1 MHTLLQDVRHALRQ
15 LRKSP
20 GFTLTAVLT
29 LALGIGAT
37 TAIFTLVNAVLLR
50 SLPVKN
56 PATLWRIGDNEQCC
70 VDGGLP
76 SYGAT
81 PNDWSLFS
89 YKLYEE
95 FRDHTP
101 GLANLAAFQAQNTQ
115 MAVRRAGSNHP
126 AQPAYGVFVSG
137 NAFSTLGIR
146 AYAGRLLHASDDH
159 TGAAPVAIMSYQ
171 TWRAKYGGKPD
182 VIGSSFL
189 VNGAP
194 VTIVGIA
201 PPGFYGARLSANPPS
216 FWFPIH
222 LMPQIQ
228 PQQNLLHHPELNWLN
243 LFARLAPGASVHTVQ
258 AHMIVELKQFLNSP
272 VSRITAPYTQ
282 LIPRQYLRITPG
294 GGGVQRM
301 QENYKSDLH
310 LLMWISSFVLL
321 IACANLANL
330 LLARSVTRRQQVSVR
345 MALGAPRRRLVQRA
359 LIESLVLAVVGGL
372 AGILLAWAGAR
383 FILQLAFQNQP
394 NSIIHASP
402 SLPVLG
408 FTFGVSLLTGLLFGV
423 APAWLAAHADPIE
436 ALRGANRS
444 TSRSSLFL
452 QKSLVIAQAAV
463 SVVLLCA
470 AGLLIL
476 SLNKLEHQDFG
487 FQTSHRYI
495 ANIDP
500 STAGYKPKQL
510 NAFYQQLHDSLASIP
525 GIARV
530 SFAVNTPLD
539 GNNWNEQVAVEGQPP
554 PSPGS
559 NKNIAGFDRVTPG
572 YFKTIGTRLV
582 DGRLFRQ
589 SDNQTGR
596 PVAIVNQTFV
606 KQILHGKSA
615 IGMHFGDL
623 GRNYTGMYEIVG
635 VVKDA
640 KYQSSTAPTRPMYFL
655 PADQWVALPKSDP
668 DAALFAHFVDLSHYM
683 GSIQILTHGYVP
695 NLQAKV
701 QHALYGVNPNLM
713 MIQFQTL
720 GAQVRQSFS
729 QQSMIVKLTS
739 LFGMLALLLAAI
751 GLYGVTA
758 YAVAQRTTEI
768 GVRMALGANRA
779 NVQKMVLRGAF
790 LQTGVGLLLGIPAAI
805 LGGHL
810 MAANLFGI
818 AAFNPLVLGST
829 IAVLALA
836 TFIAAL
842 VPAYRAASI
851 DPMRALRSE

>member
-1 MHTLLQDVRHALRQ
+1 M
-15 LRKSP
+15 RKSP
-20 GFTLTAVLT
+20 AFTLTAVLT

-56 PATLWRIGDNEQCC
+56 PAGLLRIGDNEQCC

-76 SYGAT
+76 TYGTT

-89 YKLYEE
+89 YRLYQD
-95 FRDHTP
+95 FREHTP
-101 GLANLAAFQAQNTQ
+101 ELASLAAFQAQNTQ

-126 AQPAYGVFVSG
+126 AQPLFGVFVSG

-159 TGAAPVAIMSYQ
+159 TGAPPVAVMSYQ
-171 TWRAKYGGKPD
+171 AWQGKYGGNPN

-189 VNGAP
+189 VNGVP

-201 PPGFYGARLSANPPS
+201 PPGFYGARLSANPAS

-222 LMPQIQ
+222 LMTQLE
-228 PQQNLLHHPELNWLN
+228 PQQDLVHHPELNWLN
-243 LFARLAPGASVHTVQ
+243 LLGRLAPGASVAAAQ
-258 AHMIVELKQFLNSP
+258 AHMIVELKQFLASP
-272 VSRITAPYTQ
+272 VSRMTGPNRT

-301 QENYKSDLH
+301 QQNYKSDLH

-330 LLARSVTRRQQVSVR
+330 LLARSVSRRQQVSVR

-372 AGILLAWAGAR
+372 AGILLAWAGAH
-383 FILQLAFQNQP
+383 FILHLAFQDQP
-394 NSIIHASP
+394 ANIIQASP
-402 SLPVLG
+402 SWPVLG
-408 FTFGVSLLTGLLFGV
+408 FAFGVSLLTGLLFGV
-423 APAWLAAHADPIE
+423 APAWFAAHADPIE

-444 TSRSSLFL
+444 TSRRSLFL
-452 QKSLVIAQAAV
+452 QKSLVIGQAGV
-463 SVVLLCA
+463 SVVLLCS

-487 FQTSHRYI
+487 FKTTHRYI
-495 ANIDP
+495 VNIDP
-500 STAGYKPKQL
+500 ATAGYKPQQL
-510 NAFYQQLHDSLASIP
+510 TAFYQQLHDSLAAIP
-525 GIARV
+525 GVARV
-530 SFAVNTPLD
+530 SFSVSSPLD
-539 GNNWNEQVAVEGQPP
+539 GDNWNEQVAVEGQPP
-554 PSPGS
+554 PAAGS
-559 NKNIAGFDRVTPG
+559 SKYIAGFDRVSPG

-606 KQILHGKSA
+606 KDILNGKSA

-623 GRNYTGMYEIVG
+623 GRNYAGMYEIVG

-668 DAALFAHFVDLSHYM
+668 DAALFAHFVDLSHYL
-683 GSIQILTHGYVP
+683 GSIQIQTHGYVP
-695 NLQAKV
+695 GLEAKV
-701 QHALYGVNPNLM
+701 QHALADINPNLM
-713 MIQFQTL
+713 TIQFQTL
-720 GAQVRQSFS
+720 GTQVRQSVS

-739 LFGMLALLLAAI
+739 LFGLLALVLAAI

-768 GVRMALGANRA
+768 GVRMALGANRT
-779 NVQKMVLRGAF
+779 NVQKMILRGAF
-790 LQTGVGLLLGIPAAI
+790 LQTGVGLLFGIPAAI

-818 AAFNPLVLGST
+818 SAFNPLVLGST
-829 IAVLALA
+829 IAVLAAA
-836 TFIAAL
+836 TLLAAL